1 MQATCC
7 WLYFDGSKPHPVP
20 ADKAKPTDT
29 KTEAIDKW
37 DYKDQITCYL
47 LSQCLPDTT
56 AMQVSHFKTVKE
68 CWEKVTEEFTAKSM
82 YVKNDLEH
90 TFLLMRCPK
99 GGDVQAFL
107 TSLTYKHKELV
118 AAGVTISNKDYEHTV
133 LKGIPDELARYAAH
147 LLGSAR
153 LTNLNTIVDT
163 NMLIGYICKEAEC
176 IKNCHTGSQL
186 NQGGKKDGQSDKAL
200 AATGLEG
207 GNKKGHRK
215 GKCHNCGKP
224 GHWAHECRSKKKEEG
239 VSGQATGSLLLG
251 TDSKPETKP
260 VGSANV
266 VDADAIGGNGFWM
279 AKEVAPVQVISMELD
294 TLLEELDGSE
304 EVVCAHTKGAE
315 LYLHLCSPKDW
326 LHND

>member
-1 MQATCC
+1 MGPAQPTATPANTSAASSTPSPSSAPSVPSTMSAPSSTIEQLPTNIPCLEPNGVNWAVFSMRFQKAMQATCC
-7 WLYFDGSKPHPVP
+7 WLYFDGSKPRPVP
-20 ADKAKPTDT
+20 ADKAKPTDA

-107 TSLTYKHKELV
+107 TSLTYKHKELA

-153 LTNLNTIVDT
+153 LTNLNAIVDT
-163 NMLIGYICKEAEC
+163 NMLIGHICKKAEC
-176 IKNCHTGSQL
+176 IKNRHTGS
-186 NQGGKKDGQSDKAL
+186 
-200 AATGLEG
+200 
-207 GNKKGHRK
+207 
-215 GKCHNCGKP
+215 
-224 GHWAHECRSKKKEEG
+224 
-239 VSGQATGSLLLG
+239 
-251 TDSKPETKP
+251 
-260 VGSANV
+260 
-266 VDADAIGGNGFWM
+266 
-279 AKEVAPVQVISMELD
+279 
-294 TLLEELDGSE
+294 
-304 EVVCAHTKGAE
+304 
-315 LYLHLCSPKDW
+315 
-326 LHND
+326 